1 MKKWFWLLLLV
12 AFCLALLFFGY
23 RFFRDD
29 TNQLVCILYPEIFI
43 DETIKAFAK
52 DYRASSGY
60 SAKFAYVNKYSEV
73 MNTAIPKML
82 EKLKSDPERY
92 DVIML
97 VSNPNQQFEEEIMI
111 ASYIDEST
119 IVKLNDYLS
128 LGVNK
133 LSKNH
138 SQAIDLIED
147 FAREYK
153 LGWFYKPAWE
163 RKKLKISEQ

>member
-29 TNQLVCILYPEIFI
+29 TNQLVCIFYPGIFV

-73 MNTAIPKML
+73 MNKAIPKML
-82 EKLKSDPERY
+82 ERLKSDPERY

-97 VSNPNQQFEEEIMI
+97 VSNPALQFEEETVI

-119 IVKLNDYLS
+119 IVKINAYLS
-128 LGVNK
+128 FGVNK
-133 LSKNH
+133 LSKNR
-138 SQAIDLIED
+138 SQAIDLIENI
-147 FAREYK
+147 AWEYQQ
-153 LGWFYKPAWE
+153 GWLHMPAWE
-163 RKKLKISEQ
+163 RKQMKTLEQ